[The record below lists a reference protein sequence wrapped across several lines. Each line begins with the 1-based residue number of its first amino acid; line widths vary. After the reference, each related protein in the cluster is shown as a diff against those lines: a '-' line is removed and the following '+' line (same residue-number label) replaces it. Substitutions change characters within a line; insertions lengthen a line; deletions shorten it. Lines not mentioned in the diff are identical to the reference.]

1 MSPAD
6 SSAAEPSAVVVEPS
20 DVTAGPFPAADPDD
34 AVPRVRSAVAAGTL
48 AGAGT
53 SLLTDEG
60 ARPGGDPEVLKAT
73 LHRYLQKHRAALV
86 GKLDGLAERQ
96 ARWPVTPTGT
106 NVLGV
111 IKHVASVQ
119 VEYFGAVFGRPF
131 PDLPPWMR
139 EGAAADADMYA
150 TLDETVAD
158 VVAFHQASAAHADAT
173 IAALDLDARGV
184 VPWWPD
190 EHRDV
195 TLHRVLV
202 HMAYETAR
210 HAGHADIVREMLDG
224 LAGDGDGNLAD
235 RSADEWQAWRDHLVG
250 IAEQAGLRSA
260 GL

>member
-1 MSPAD
+1 MTDSPAGSPRAD
-6 SSAAEPSAVVVEPS
+6 VPGVPPVRTAPTSA
-20 DVTAGPFPAADPDD
+20 
-34 AVPRVRSAVAAGTL
+34 TL
-48 AGAGT
+48 AAVGT
-53 SLLTDEG
+53 SRLSDEG
-60 ARPGGDPEVLKAT
+60 RTTVTDQAQVKAT

-106 NVLGV
+106 NVLGLV
-111 IKHVASVQ
+111 KHVASVQ
-119 VEYFGAVFGRPF
+119 LLYFGSVFDRPF
-131 PDLPPWMR
+131 PDPPAWITA
-139 EGAAADADMYA
+139 EDDSDMYA
-150 TLDETVAD
+150 SLDETTAD
-158 VVAFHQASAAHADAT
+158 VVAFHHASAAHADAT

-184 VPWWPD
+184 VPWWS
-190 EHRDV
+190 EEVREV

-235 RSADEWQAWRDHLVG
+235 KTADEWRDWRDHLAD
-250 IAEQAGLRSA
+250 IAERAGLRSA

>member
-1 MSPAD
+1 MTDSPAGA
-6 SSAAEPSAVVVEPS
+6 SAGVPSAA
-20 DVTAGPFPAADPDD
+20 
-34 AVPRVRSAVAAGTL
+34 AVPPVRTAAASATL
-48 AGAGT
+48 ASVGT
-53 SLLTDEG
+53 SRLSDEG
-60 ARPGGDPEVLKAT
+60 RTLVTDQEQVKAT

-106 NVLGV
+106 NVLGLV
-111 IKHVASVQ
+111 KHVASVQ
-119 VEYFGAVFGRPF
+119 LLYFGSVFDRPF
-131 PDLPPWMR
+131 PDPPAWITA
-139 EGAAADADMYA
+139 EDDSDMYA
-150 TLDETVAD
+150 SLDETTAD
-158 VVAFHQASAAHADAT
+158 VVAFHHASAAHADAT

-184 VPWWPD
+184 VPWWSED
-190 EHRDV
+190 VREV

-235 RSADEWQAWRDHLVG
+235 KTADEWRDWRDHLAD
-250 IAEQAGLRSA
+250 IAERAGLRSA